1 MNVKTVFEIIV
12 GLIKIFPKIEGWIDD
27 LQSMWINMKISK
39 VENEIA
45 TRSEKRNAVYMQ
57 IKKAESNEERRLLSI
72 VVADYHYDRMR
83 DSNSEGNSTEIG

>member
-72 VVADYHYDRMR
+72 VVADYHYGRVR